1 MFGCR
6 SHHKSNQHG
15 LRPSRT
21 STLSSRQGRAEC
33 RRAYG
38 NTSLLDPSASRQ
50 QVSLLEVRGRS
61 RRRTRMPLRLRFR
74 AEACYGHGLSTLS
87 SWALSRRLQN
97 SARGWMFRS
106 NGLQENHISP
116 QVDCRMCGPDRRH
129 LGPVCSQCR
138 AHRGAAAAHA
148 FALGIAEFVHV
159 ALVHLALGNLPFR
172 SRHADLSPCTQRAG
186 LEAMPVVAKH
196 AGRLSGVVNSAQ
208 PAWIALGTPGYPPGR
223 PGRNCQR
230 IKPSCRFVRRT
241 RLRFH

>member
-6 SHHKSNQHG
+6 SHHKSNQHAVAWFLPGQAHRRAVCRAVQLFQGAIRYARCG
-15 LRPSRT
+15 LRPSRN

-38 NTSLLDPSASRQ
+38 NISLLDPSASRQ

-129 LGPVCSQCR
+129 LVRCVRNVGRTAVPPQRMHLHSASRSSSVLPWCIWHLEIFLSDR
-138 AHRGAAAAHA
+138 ATPTSA
-148 FALGIAEFVHV
+148 
-159 ALVHLALGNLPFR
+159 LALNGQ
-172 SRHADLSPCTQRAG
+172 D
-186 LEAMPVVAKH
+186 LEARC
-196 AGRLSGVVNSAQ
+196 RL
-208 PAWIALGTPGYPPGR
+208 
-223 PGRNCQR
+223 
-230 IKPSCRFVRRT
+230 
-241 RLRFH
+241 